1 MGLFDSTSEQGQP
14 AKSTVRLIMFTAR
27 QSQRTFAAYFSIT
40 PNDYLLVCKD
50 AMRLSSN

>member
-1 MGLFDSTSEQGQP
+1 MGLSDFTSEHGQP
-14 AKSTVRLIMFTAR
+14 AKSNVRLILFTAR
-27 QSQRTFAAYFSIT
+27 QSQHTFAAYFRIT

>member
-1 MGLFDSTSEQGQP
+1 MGLFDFTSEQGQP
-14 AKSTVRLIMFTAR
+14 AKSIVRLILFPAR
-27 QSQRTFAAYFSIT
+27 KIQRTFAAYFRIT